1 MAPVL
6 GKSAWSATAK
16 KAAKRKGG
24 GSVNRNKANPK
35 AVLSPQD
42 IAKRKQLRAARNL
55 FGRLGFVRVKSD
67 GKTIKFDGRTGEL
80 DDIYVSENIML
91 LVEYTVGKE
100 TAAHVSKKSILYS
113 KIRGAPTAW
122 IGYAVTQ
129 YADFQALF
137 DQSGYLESDYRVAVC
152 YISTEGVSDE
162 VSEAFDYINFLDGT
176 TFRYFDALAKAI
188 HRTARFE
195 FFKYLGLRFTEIGDQ
210 VKKTSTARTGFEGH
224 VLPETFSS
232 FPKDFKIVSFYADP
246 ATLLKMSYVFR
257 RDSWRDEEAMYQ
269 RVLQKG
275 RMNQMRKYL
284 TSEKRVFVNNI
295 IVTLPD
301 DTVLNEIGGSGKN
314 IDPKS
319 ISGVVAANITV
330 PSRSNTIGIVDGQ
343 HRVFCYHEGNDKLEP
358 QIRAIRDRQNL
369 LVTGI
374 IFPPGFSDLQKRRF
388 EAKLFLEINDKQKRT
403 GSELK
408 QSIELI
414 LNPFSTISIAKSVI
428 QRLNSSG
435 ALKGMLQTN
444 YFDSPGL
451 LKTTSIVS
459 YGLRPLLKLD
469 GSDSLFSAWTDKEKM
484 KMVTMQAGGQV
495 EGADRILKDYVDFCV
510 ESINALLNAAKK
522 CDTSLWRLPENKKEK
537 KLSPTVVNGFIVCLR
552 QLVRHGKLGSSS
564 SYEAKLSGL
573 PTFKFDKY
581 KSSAWKALGDDL
593 FSTYFK

>member
-1 MAPVL
+1 MAPAS
-6 GKSAWSATAK
+6 KK
-16 KAAKRKGG
+16 KAPAASAKSTVKKKGS
-24 GSVNRNKANPK
+24 GSVGSKKAKPK
-35 AVLSPQD
+35 VVLSAQEV
-42 IAKRKQLRAARNL
+42 AKRKQIRGARNL
-55 FGRLGFVRVKSD
+55 FGRLGFDRVKSD
-67 GKTIKFDGRTGEL
+67 GKTIKFDGRTGEI

-100 TAAHVSKKSILYS
+100 TTAHVSKKSILYS
-113 KIRGAPTAW
+113 KIKGGSAAW
-122 IGYAVTQ
+122 IAYAATQ
-129 YADFQALF
+129 YPDFQALF
-137 DQSGYLESDYRVAVC
+137 AKGGFLASDYRVAVS
-152 YISTEGVSDE
+152 YISTDGVSDE

-176 TFRYFDALAKAI
+176 TFRYFDSLAKAI

-301 DTVLNEIGGSGKN
+301 DTALNEVGGSGKN
-314 IDPKS
+314 IDPKKITS
-319 ISGVVAANITV
+319 VVAANITV

-374 IFPPGFSDLQKRRF
+374 IFPPGFSDVQKRRF

-403 GSELK
+403 SSELK

-428 QRLNSSG
+428 QRLNSAG

-469 GSDSLFSAWTDKEKM
+469 GSDSLFSAWTHKEKAQ
-484 KMVTMQAGGQV
+484 MVAMQAGGQV
-495 EGADRILKDYVDFCV
+495 EGADVLLKEYVDFCV
-510 ESINALLNAAKK
+510 DSINALLIAAKRSDPARWK
-522 CDTSLWRLPENKKEK
+522 LPENKKDK

-552 QLVRHGKLGSSS
+552 SIVRHGKMGSSS
-564 SYEAKLSGL
+564 GYESRLSDL
-573 PTFKFDKY
+573 PAFKFDKY

-593 FSTYFK
+593 FNRYFK